1 MVQHNKRIFRLF
13 KRGKIYHTYFSV
25 VTNGQR
31 IVVRESTGCTDE
43 NAATEYCT
51 RRYNEIITAPAITH
65 EITLD
70 AAAAKWTLEVLQFQS
85 SRQSRLVALRLLI
98 SEIGPNILLS
108 SISKHTISAF
118 VQNCRNRGRK
128 PSTINRYLSLLSAI
142 CTRAREYWDCKTPN
156 FKISQFKQSE
166 PVENIKYFRN
176 MDDVRRII
184 DCAAPHLQ
192 PIIWTAIYTGLRRGR
207 ILSLKWDHVDFD
219 NAQIIFIGK
228 NGLNQSVPIVPQ
240 LFTLLSKLPH
250 VGEYVFTYRGHPITD
265 IKKGW
270 RNACKR
276 AGIPYQS
283 FHTLRH
289 TVATWLLRDSHDLR
303 LVKDVLGHKTIQT
316 TLKYAHLTNDRK
328 ADGLNHLFAQNLH
341 NNKNTQQ

>member
-25 VTNGQR
+25 VANGQR
-31 IVVRESTGCTDE
+31 IVVRESTGCADK

-51 RRYNEIITAPAITH
+51 RRYNEIINAPAITH

-70 AAAAKWTLEVLQFQS
+70 AAAAKWTLEVVQYQS
-85 SRQSRLVALRLLI
+85 LPRITLTRI
-98 SEIGPNILLS
+98 KNILSEMDGGKNLS
-108 SISKHTISAF
+108 QITKNNINNF
-118 VQNCRNRGRK
+118 IDGCRARGRK
-128 PSTINRYLSLLSAI
+128 PATINRYLAILSAI
-142 CTRAREYWDCKTPN
+142 FTRARIHWDYKTPN
-156 FKISQFKQSE
+156 FSMSLFRQHES
-166 PVENIKYFRN
+166 VENIKYFRN
-176 MDDVRRII
+176 MDDIRRII

-207 ILSLKWDHVDFD
+207 ILSLKWNQIDFD

-228 NGLNQSVPIVPQ
+228 NGLNQSVPIVPA
-240 LFTLLSKLPH
+240 LATILYNLPRC
-250 VGEYVFTYRGHPITD
+250 GEYVFTYRGHKINE
-265 IKKGW
+265 IKNAW
-270 RNACKR
+270 HNACKR

-303 LVKDVLGHKTIQT
+303 LVKDVLGHKSIQT

-328 ADGLNHLFAQNLH
+328 ADGLNHLFSD
-341 NNKNTQQ
+341 K